1 MANDSQSVMIKW
13 IRTRLCHKQIIINN
27 YLQIYSHGYI
37 AFFSDRF
44 DDRVILLDIDKKNC
58 AFSIEWPIDMDVKS
72 KN

>member
-13 IRTRLCHKQIIINN
+13 IRTRLCHTQIIINN
-27 YLQIYSHGYI
+27 SLQIYSHGYI

-44 DDRVILLDIDKKNC
+44 DDRVVHLNVEKNC
-58 AFSIEWPIDMDVKS
+58 AFSIEWPIDKDVKS